1 MQRNSVRGPAFAT
14 VDAAL
19 VKNTVIHEGINLQIR
34 AEIFNLFNR
43 TNLANPSAGTLSS
56 STFGRSTSTRNN
68 SSAPGIGPGEPFNV
82 QFAGKIIF

>member
-1 MQRNSVRGPAFAT
+1 

-19 VKNTVIHEGINLQIR
+19 VKNTAIREGVSLQLR
-34 AEIFNLFNR
+34 AEMFNLFNR
-43 TNLANPSAGTLSS
+43 TNLANPSVGTLSS